1 MAMTQIIIKM
11 PLPPPRKLSSPIPAP
26 PKSILQLGDQL
37 VVNQLVRPEIQ
48 DGVLG
53 RVAEE
58 SNGAEDFCVVF
69 SFSALCA
76 VVVVFGAVVD
86 VEDALEAR
94 VEGSDVVVWAC
105 SVVVIVMVMALS
117 WTGRAAVVSSG
128 VR

>member
-1 MAMTQIIIKM
+1 M
-11 PLPPPRKLSSPIPAP
+11 
-26 PKSILQLGDQL
+26 
-37 VVNQLVRPEIQ
+37 VEQLVRPEIQ

-58 SNGAEDFCVVF
+58 SNGAVDFCVVVF
-69 SFSALCA
+69 ASLRA

-105 SVVVIVMVMALS
+105 A
-117 WTGRAAVVSSG
+117 
-128 VR
+128 